1 MSGTSQ
7 VLQNDSHQSQHASM
21 AYNQRQPM
29 MYPPPPQQQP
39 LHSQNSLPP
48 LPPIPAPSLPPI
60 SNNISN
66 GNTNELNNNN
76 QQQQQHGQHGQPPLP
91 PPPINANQQYY
102 AVPPL
107 RAPPPL
113 NTLSS
118 VVNSLPTL
126 TPTLTNATHSTMSS
140 NSSAESSASS
150 SSNSITK
157 PKSKRSSKGRVFQC
171 TGYPGCNMSFTRSE
185 HLARH
190 KRKHTGERP
199 FTCPYCSKNFSRLDN
214 LRQHKQTVHAYETY
228 LTKDN
233 RDSKLLIERS
243 KLKKKL
249 KQQEKKAQQQAQ
261 LQAQAQA
268 QAQAQVHMQQHQQN
282 GYNFQPPYPQF
293 HNQYYANNQYQ
304 GPQPPPPPAPQQQ
317 VPGQQQPQPQQGM
330 PAGYL
335 DPYRQYPPNTTF
347 DPMALPPPPKINA
360 HPQKPLPPLPHQ
372 MGGGQEQPSDNVS
385 QQGLKI
391 PDHAFTPKRR
401 PEPLALQHST
411 HSNENISNE
420 GNINA
425 NTNTNMNT
433 VTSSITSDA
442 VYPPPPRS
450 ATSAASLTPNLASP
464 LSPLFHQSFSQTT
477 LKSTPDPRGST
488 ITNSSISIKSP
499 MSQHFSI
506 LSGNS
511 NYSNNTTNSLPS
523 VSNLPHPN
531 WGSTNGTTGS
541 NGTSGGSYQQNSFH
555 QRQSSV
561 VSDFL
566 IFSNSDNRKDIK
578 SNWLK
583 GVLNDDNN
591 NNNNEQQQQQ
601 LQDPKLASPAPT
613 LPPVSSITGGGT
625 SNGNDSMMVDNMEN
639 KNDVS
644 QSNVINDSNNNNGD
658 KMVNKLNFQS
668 IELHDNNNNTPSI
681 KSTHSTETIQTTMV
695 VVNKLDPPP
704 LLTPT
709 TNTNSTATTNAT
721 GYVSKKPTINNL
733 ISQ

>member
-76 QQQQQHGQHGQPPLP
+76 QQQQQHGQPPLP

-304 GPQPPPPPAPQQQ
+304 GPQPPPPPP
-317 VPGQQQPQPQQGM
+317 PQQGM

-420 GNINA
+420 GNTNA
-425 NTNTNMNT
+425 NTNT
-433 VTSSITSDA
+433 VKSSITSDA

-625 SNGNDSMMVDNMEN
+625 SNGNDLMMVDNMEN

-709 TNTNSTATTNAT
+709 TTNTNTNTNSTATTNAT

>member
-76 QQQQQHGQHGQPPLP
+76 QQQQQHGQPPLP

-425 NTNTNMNT
+425 NTNT

>member
-29 MYPPPPQQQP
+29 MYPPPQQQP

-304 GPQPPPPPAPQQQ
+304 GPQPPPPPPPQQQ

-335 DPYRQYPPNTTF
+335 DPYKQYPPNTTF
-347 DPMALPPPPKINA
+347 DTMALPPPPKINA

-625 SNGNDSMMVDNMEN
+625 SNGNDLMMVDNMEN

-668 IELHDNNNNTPSI
+668 IELHDNNNNNTPSI

>member
-304 GPQPPPPPAPQQQ
+304 GPQPPPPPLPQQQ

-420 GNINA
+420 GNTNA
-425 NTNTNMNT
+425 NTNT
-433 VTSSITSDA
+433 VKSSITSDA

-625 SNGNDSMMVDNMEN
+625 SNGNDLMMVDNMEN

-709 TNTNSTATTNAT
+709 TTTKNTNSTATTNAT